1 MLFKWEERESAQEGW
16 RRHQKRDGPQRRR
29 LSAQACAGRRG
40 AWEANPQT
48 CRRIATPRPPHA
60 RIREKKAEG
69 RKRKVGGERGGAPR
83 MLKARLGPWVR
94 SKASTHLTRR
104 RRARSL
110 APSPS
115 SLRGPPPP
123 LPLTAPAADLSAPLP
138 APLPALAAFPAAC
151 TSLSLR
157 MGMGAGEDGTSNSR
171 LPPGPR
177 GLEDGV
183 LCGSPRVQGH
193 GSSRGDPEC

>member
-1 MLFKWEERESAQEGW
+1 MVPRGGACQHKPALGGGGRGRQTHKPAVELPLLVPRTRGFERKQQKVGREG
-16 RRHQKRDGPQRRR
+16 
-29 LSAQACAGRRG
+29 L
-40 AWEANPQT
+40 
-48 CRRIATPRPPHA
+48 
-60 RIREKKAEG
+60 
-69 RKRKVGGERGGAPR
+69 GGERERAPR

-151 TSLSLR
+151 TSLSPR

-177 GLEDGV
+177 VLEDGV
-183 LCGSPRVQGH
+183 LFGSPRVQGH